1 MAYNS
6 AHTGPQID
14 AAVEMLGQIQSA
26 RDATAADRAEV
37 AALASQVDDNADQV
51 VSQAVTVGTKTNQVL
66 ARAAEVEQAHDETL
80 SASLVAVSAKDAAA
94 LSESSAQASQA
105 SATASA
111 SAAAQSQVAAG
122 LSEQISAENAESSSA
137 DRLVVETLAQQVEAD
152 SESAQINAD
161 SAALSALNAAAV
173 VTGGTATI
181 APSPGKIPL
190 ADAQGKI
197 DSGWFGADMARTDA
211 VQAATNL
218 ANEGLEAV
226 ADIQDPADPTKGATK
241 VGWDGESLDVQL
253 AQAKK
258 LANYTAL
265 GNYTGSATRIELTQS
280 GIAGPILRDPT
291 VTAGDGA
298 TTFLDGLGR
307 GWRRDFQ
314 GDVQASWFG
323 VVGGD
328 TVGRYKAQLQAA
340 INYVSQSKGKLSVAG
355 DVYLE
360 AGLAVPSST
369 EYHLD
374 FSKAKLIFD
383 AGVGVGV
390 TVGSAGDNPYR
401 GTIAGLNVAKAVA
414 GSGDVGILLLNC
426 VETEIDNPISN
437 NFSKAMAWAPVSASR
452 VAYTTVNN
460 PAFTNHEYGIWVSP
474 SDNTSYANENTVIAG
489 RLASNIAGRLIDQV
503 YLSNA
508 QGAGAQHNRFLGVS
522 MEGFSGSGYCGKAA
536 ARMVAGAHQ
545 NIFEWCR
552 TEKYN
557 TGWEDGT
564 YVFDAT
570 TLGNTAFD
578 TRSDVTF
585 VDLGQNNWWTP
596 LTGFHFNGFTT
607 NQAATPAFKYTRSA
621 PLSDLNTKYA
631 IDLADTYSSS
641 GEVGL
646 LRYTSA
652 RGGGNLINVTTT
664 LGSLQMNGAC
674 EWTTPSKRSGAV
686 TGASSHGYSVAA
698 SVTGATL
705 CAAYHSLKSNEAG
718 NWFLYGEGNAPS
730 YFGGPIRTVGTNGI
744 TPFTTFT
751 SALFFSNTSS
761 NNGGVANEY
770 QTNNVANRHH
780 MAFSNPNGVVGSIST
795 NASATSYNTSS
806 DERLKENIE
815 DAGDSGAD
823 IDAIRVAQFDWKAGG
838 DHQEYGF
845 IAQELVKVAPYAVSH
860 DPEDAD
866 ASWGVDYSK
875 LVPMMMKEIQ
885 MLRERVKAL
894 EG

>member
-1 MAYNS
+1 MADLPTKKGS
-6 AHTGPQID
+6 ALPP
-14 AAVEMLGQIQSA
+14 
-26 RDATAADRAEV
+26 ATAVQDGDEFFGLRGGVTRRFPAGPSF
-37 AALASQVDDNADQV
+37 ASFDGG
-51 VSQAVTVGTKTNQVL
+51 TVGSQM
-66 ARAAEVEQAHDETL
+66 DL
-80 SASLVAVSAKDAAA
+80 S
-94 LSESSAQASQA
+94 
-105 SATASA
+105 
-111 SAAAQSQVAAG
+111 
-122 LSEQISAENAESSSA
+122 
-137 DRLVVETLAQQVEAD
+137 
-152 SESAQINAD
+152 
-161 SAALSALNAAAV
+161 
-173 VTGGTATI
+173 
-181 APSPGKIPL
+181 
-190 ADAQGKI
+190 
-197 DSGWFGADMARTDA
+197 
-211 VQAATNL
+211 
-218 ANEGLEAV
+218 
-226 ADIQDPADPTKGATK
+226 
-241 VGWDGESLDVQL
+241 
-253 AQAKK
+253 KK
-258 LANYTAL
+258 LADYTEL
-265 GNYTGSATRIELTQS
+265 GAYTGTATRIELTQA

-291 VTAGDGA
+291 VTVGDTG

-328 TVGRYKAQLQAA
+328 TVGRYKTQLQAA
-340 INYVSQSKGKLSVAG
+340 INYVSQSKGRLSVAG

-360 AGLAVPSST
+360 AGLAIPSST
-369 EYHLD
+369 EYHSD

-390 TVGSAGDNPYR
+390 TVGSVGPNPYR
-401 GTIAGLNVAKAVA
+401 GTISGLNVAKAVA
-414 GSGDVGILLLNC
+414 GSGDIGILLLNC
-426 VETEIDNPISN
+426 VETEIDNPIAS
-437 NFSKAMAWAPVSASR
+437 NFSKSMAWAPASSSR

-474 SDNTSYANENTVIAG
+474 ADASSYANENTVIAG

-503 YLSNA
+503 YLSNDL
-508 QGAGAQHNRFLGVS
+508 GAGAQHNRFLGVS
-522 MEGFSGSGYCGKAA
+522 MEGFSGSGFCGKAC
-536 ARMVAGAHQ
+536 ARMVSGAHQ

-557 TGWEDGT
+557 DGWEDGT

-607 NQAATPAFKYTRSA
+607 NQATTPAFKYTRSA
-621 PLSDLNTKYA
+621 PLSDPSTKYA
-631 IDLADTYSSS
+631 IDLADTYSAS

-646 LRYTSA
+646 LRYSSA
-652 RGGGNLINVTTT
+652 RGGGTLIDVTTT

-705 CAAYHSLKSNEAG
+705 CAAYHSLKTSAAG
-718 NWFLYGEGNAPS
+718 NWFMYGEGNAPS
-730 YFGGPIRTVGTNGI
+730 YFGGQILTVGTNGI

-751 SALFFSNTSS
+751 AALFFSNTSS
-761 NNGGVANEY
+761 NTGGVANEY

-780 MAFSNPNGVVGSIST
+780 IAFSNPNGVVGSIGTS
-795 NASATSYNTSS
+795 ASATSYNTSS

-860 DPEDAD
+860 DPEDTD

-875 LVPMMMKEIQ
+875 LVPMMMKELQ
-885 MLRERVKAL
+885 SLRLRLREL
-894 EG
+894 ELATNGRS